1 MSHSSRSFA
10 SAVLASPEWRWP
22 LDLESYDRSPDLTP
36 GEQAALARRSRFPS
50 RLGYWTPLFYQE
62 LGRLAEPVRDALDYI
77 HSKGHARTAVQHV
90 ITEELLRH
98 KRAFWAWNSE
108 EWRQILGHSRDEC
121 LQRKHII
128 GHSRNALMGVA
139 YLLCRQLDIGS
150 LGRFERVTLAFRLFE
165 QDRVDAAVDRV
176 LSILTPWGYSRL
188 ARDGMRMV
196 ICEVFLHNRN
206 PRLEDISYELLD
218 SMRHED
224 QSHRTRGCILRLSRA
239 LIGLGILDRELGLWG
254 VSRGDA
260 DLHPRASDHDA
271 HPEPAPAIAPKWTA
285 FVKRWA
291 ETCTLSPGL
300 RDGCRGKLLM
310 LGRWITATHPEAAS
324 PDLWT
329 REIAAESVAM
339 ICQKRVGDWVGPD
352 SLRRTKEIGK
362 PLTASTRLGYF
373 HALAVFFRDCQEW
386 EWIPR
391 RFDAGRAFSYP
402 PHLRRLLRT
411 NPRVISDDVWAKL
424 LWAGLNIT
432 QEDMSIA
439 FGGRHYYPL
448 AMIRALTVV
457 WLFAGLR
464 QSEIRRL
471 RVGCIRFNSPTT
483 TGRGDQMLEEVCL
496 LEVPV
501 NKTTSDYTK
510 PVDRVVGEAVLAW
523 EKERPSQPAGL
534 DEKTNEM
541 VHFLFSYRCARFS
554 DHYLNDTLIPS
565 LCQKA
570 GIPTQDARGRI
581 TSHRARSTIATQL
594 FNAREPLS
602 LFELQE
608 WLGHRTPNSTQ
619 HYARINPTKLAR
631 SYAEADYFRRNLRT
645 IDVLIDQDVVRKG
658 AAAGEP
664 WRFYDLGHGYCT
676 YDFFDQCPHRM
687 ACARCSF
694 YRPKGSAA
702 ALFLEGKQGLLR
714 LKQEIPLTEG
724 ENAAVDDGVN
734 AFEKLLSQLADVP
747 TPAGPTPR
755 QLEAG
760 LVQLESTPGGS
771 HGN

>member
-1 MSHSSRSFA
+1 
-10 SAVLASPEWRWP
+10 
-22 LDLESYDRSPDLTP
+22 
-36 GEQAALARRSRFPS
+36 
-50 RLGYWTPLFYQE
+50 
-62 LGRLAEPVRDALDYI
+62 
-77 HSKGHARTAVQHV
+77 
-90 ITEELLRH
+90 
-98 KRAFWAWNSE
+98 
-108 EWRQILGHSRDEC
+108 
-121 LQRKHII
+121 
-128 GHSRNALMGVA
+128 
-139 YLLCRQLDIGS
+139 
-150 LGRFERVTLAFRLFE
+150 
-165 QDRVDAAVDRV
+165 
-176 LSILTPWGYSRL
+176 
-188 ARDGMRMV
+188 
-196 ICEVFLHNRN
+196 
-206 PRLEDISYELLD
+206 
-218 SMRHED
+218 
-224 QSHRTRGCILRLSRA
+224 
-239 LIGLGILDRELGLWG
+239 
-254 VSRGDA
+254 
-260 DLHPRASDHDA
+260 
-271 HPEPAPAIAPKWTA
+271 
-285 FVKRWA
+285 
-291 ETCTLSPGL
+291 
-300 RDGCRGKLLM
+300 
-310 LGRWITATHPEAAS
+310 
-324 PDLWT
+324 
-329 REIAAESVAM
+329 
-339 ICQKRVGDWVGPD
+339 
-352 SLRRTKEIGK
+352 
-362 PLTASTRLGYF
+362 
-373 HALAVFFRDCQEW
+373 
-386 EWIPR
+386 
-391 RFDAGRAFSYP
+391 
-402 PHLRRLLRT
+402 
-411 NPRVISDDVWAKL
+411 
-424 LWAGLNIT
+424 
-432 QEDMSIA
+432 
-439 FGGRHYYPL
+439 
-448 AMIRALTVV
+448 
-457 WLFAGLR
+457 
-464 QSEIRRL
+464 
-471 RVGCIRFNSPTT
+471 
-483 TGRGDQMLEEVCL
+483 MLEEVCL